1 MNYYYIKR
9 IFDQERFF
17 INMDVYES
25 VFRAID
31 IWLKDI
37 TIRENQIKIIKRKLR
52 RNKLKAKPKHG
63 TFSRKNNFTTLLR
76 IVIVY
81 NRLSVSKILPPNG
94 HQLRINS
101 HLKIYDN
108 KMHFKWNTEMIQ
120 IDMFINK
127 VEYGRVI

>member
-9 IFDQERFF
+9 FFDQERFF

-52 RNKLKAKPKHG
+52 RNILQIKYEGLL
-63 TFSRKNNFTTLLR
+63 SIIEISELDTL
-76 IVIVY
+76 I
-81 NRLSVSKILPPNG
+81 P
-94 HQLRINS
+94 Q
-101 HLKIYDN
+101 
-108 KMHFKWNTEMIQ
+108 EMIDLVCN
-120 IDMFINK
+120 DMDD
-127 VEYGRVI
+127 RRLD

>member
-1 MNYYYIKR
+1 MNYYHIKR

-52 RNKLKAKPKHG
+52 RNILQIKYEGLL
-63 TFSRKNNFTTLLR
+63 SIIEISELDTL
-76 IVIVY
+76 I
-81 NRLSVSKILPPNG
+81 P
-94 HQLRINS
+94 Q
-101 HLKIYDN
+101 
-108 KMHFKWNTEMIQ
+108 EMIDLVCN
-120 IDMFINK
+120 DMDD
-127 VEYGRVI
+127 RRLD

>member
-52 RNKLKAKPKHG
+52 RNILQIKYEGLL
-63 TFSRKNNFTTLLR
+63 SIIEISELDTL
-76 IVIVY
+76 I
-81 NRLSVSKILPPNG
+81 P
-94 HQLRINS
+94 Q
-101 HLKIYDN
+101 
-108 KMHFKWNTEMIQ
+108 EMIDLVCN
-120 IDMFINK
+120 DMDD
-127 VEYGRVI
+127 RRLD

>member
-52 RNKLKAKPKHG
+52 RNILQIKYEGLLSIIEISELEKISDLWIKLLYSIGGDKTKTLNLVLLLFHYEQISLNIVNRIIVKL
-63 TFSRKNNFTTLLR
+63 FSLE
-76 IVIVY
+76 
-81 NRLSVSKILPPNG
+81 
-94 HQLRINS
+94 Q
-101 HLKIYDN
+101 
-108 KMHFKWNTEMIQ
+108 
-120 IDMFINK
+120 
-127 VEYGRVI
+127 

>member
-52 RNKLKAKPKHG
+52 RNILQIKYEGLLSIIEVSELEKISDLWIKLLYSIGGDKTKSLNLVLVLFYYEQLSLNTVNRIIMKL
-63 TFSRKNNFTTLLR
+63 FS
-76 IVIVY
+76 
-81 NRLSVSKILPPNG
+81 
-94 HQLRINS
+94 
-101 HLKIYDN
+101 
-108 KMHFKWNTEMIQ
+108 
-120 IDMFINK
+120 
-127 VEYGRVI
+127 